1 MDLDFIKSDDKIL
14 LVWGSTTPPTNLE
27 EIVTSLRVKVG
38 DKGCVQVENES
49 MLQISAHAKS
59 TFDVALSGIAGVP
72 YPHSD
77 VILGEFQKIVKPNGY
92 FVVRESHGDRT
103 AEKLQSALTM
113 AGFTNIVETPA
124 AVEGATSSQ
133 MQCQK
138 PNFEVGK
145 SSKLKLNFAKKVNK
159 PDVSKVWTLG
169 DTNDDV
175 EIIDSDALLGADDFK
190 RPDLSGVKTDCG
202 TSKGGKKRACKG
214 CTCGLKEELN
224 GEPAPLQKSACG
236 SCYLGDA
243 FRCASCPY
251 LGMPPFKAGDQVTLS
266 DRQLK
271 PDV

>member
-1 MDLDFIKSDDKIL
+1 MDFDFIKSNDQIL
-14 LVWGSTTPPTNLE
+14 LVWGSSTPPSNLE
-27 EIVTSLRVKVG
+27 EIVTSLRGKVG
-38 DKGCVQVENES
+38 EQGCVQVENIS

-59 TFDVALSGIAGVP
+59 TFDIALSGLAGTP

-77 VILGEFQKIVKPNGY
+77 DILGEFQKIVKPNGY
-92 FVVRESHGDRT
+92 FVVRESLGDRT
-103 AEKLQSALTM
+103 VEKLKSALTM
-113 AGFTNIVETPA
+113 AGFVSISETPT
-124 AVEGATSSQ
+124 ESGSSQ

-145 SSKLKLNFAKKVNK
+145 SSKLKLNFAKKTNK
-159 PDVSKVWTLG
+159 PDVSKVWTLS

-190 RPDLSGVKTDCG
+190 RPDLSAVKTDCG
-202 TSKGGKKRACKG
+202 TSKAGKRRACKG

-251 LGMPPFKAGDQVTLS
+251 LGMPPFKPGDQVVLS